1 MPKDL
6 KNSIHPQDVERDPR
20 LFMWFLSMVMVVMYA
35 IALVEKPELRQ
46 SWQMIVF
53 TILMV
58 AHVILHW
65 LIERIILIPRLTF
78 FYIIVQG
85 ALGFAISWMAGNEGI
100 IIAIF
105 MALLG
110 EAVGMLGLSR
120 ATLVTALYYL
130 TLAYLNLRQ
139 IMNLKSSS
147 WVLVGI
153 IPVIIFVVTYVVLYR
168 RQADAREQA
177 QALAKELEKV
187 NQQLSQYAAQVEDL
201 TIANERQRMA
211 RELHDTLSQGLTGI
225 ILQLEAVEAHLSND
239 RVEKARTIVSNAM
252 LQARSTLA
260 DARNAIDDLRSSQ
273 LDSLESALRL
283 EVSRFQNAT
292 DIACDLEIQDIP
304 VLRERIVESVVR
316 NVAEGLTNVG
326 RHAQAQK
333 VAIGVSMKQDI
344 LLVTV
349 QDNGQGFDPN
359 VIPSGHY
366 GLLGIQE
373 RMRLLGGSLEIQS
386 SMGNGT
392 RLEMSFPL

>member
-1 MPKDL
+1 MLKDL

-46 SWQMIVF
+46 FWQMIVF

-58 AHVILHW
+58 AHIILHW

-120 ATLVTALYYL
+120 ATLVSALYYL

-153 IPVIIFVVTYVVLYR
+153 IPVIIFVITYVVLYR
-168 RQADAREQA
+168 RQTDAREQA

-225 ILQLEAVEAHLSND
+225 ILQLEAVEANLSND
-239 RVEKARTIVSNAM
+239 RVEKARMIVSNAM
-252 LQARSTLA
+252 LQARTTLA
-260 DARNAIDDLRSSQ
+260 DARNAIDDLRGSQ

-292 DIACDLEIQDIP
+292 DISCDLEIQDIP

-333 VAIGVSMKQDI
+333 VAIEVSMKQDI
-344 LLVTV
+344 LLVIV

>member
-1 MPKDL
+1 MPENFRKIS
-6 KNSIHPQDVERDPR
+6 NPNNVERDPR
-20 LFMWFLSMVMVVMYA
+20 LFMWFLTLVMVGMYT
-35 IALVEKPELRQ
+35 IALIEKPELLQ
-46 SWQMIVF
+46 SWKLIVF

-58 AHVILHW
+58 AHIILHW
-65 LIERIILIPRLTF
+65 LIEKIIRIPRLTVV
-78 FYIIVQG
+78 YIIVQG
-85 ALGFAISWMAGNEGI
+85 VLGFVISWMAGNEGI

-120 ATLVTALYYL
+120 AMLGTSLYYL
-130 TLAYLNLRQ
+130 TLAYINLRQ

-153 IPVIIFVVTYVVLYR
+153 IPVIIFVVTYVTLYR
-168 RQADAREQA
+168 RQTDAREQA

-187 NQQLSQYAAQVEDL
+187 NQELSKYATQVEDL

-211 RELHDTLSQGLTGI
+211 RDLHDTLSQGLTGI

-239 RVEKARTIVSNAM
+239 RVEKARIIVSNAM

-260 DARNAIDDLRSSQ
+260 DARSAIDDLRGSQ
-273 LDSLESALRL
+273 PDSLESALRL
-283 EVSRFQNAT
+283 EVSHFQNAT
-292 DIACDLEIQDIP
+292 DITCELEIQDIP
-304 VLRERIVESVVR
+304 ELRERIVESVIR

-333 VAIGVSMKQDI
+333 VAIVVSMKQDV
-344 LLVTV
+344 LSVTV
-349 QDNGQGFDPN
+349 QDDGQGFDPN

-386 SMGNGT
+386 SIGYGT
-392 RLEMSFPL
+392 RLEMRFPL

>member
-1 MPKDL
+1 MPE
-6 KNSIHPQDVERDPR
+6 NSRKISNPNNVERDPR
-20 LFMWFLSMVMVVMYA
+20 LFMWFLTLVMVGMYT
-35 IALVEKPELRQ
+35 IALIEKPELLQ
-46 SWQMIVF
+46 SWQLIVF

-58 AHVILHW
+58 AHIILHW
-65 LIERIILIPRLTF
+65 LIEKIIRIPRLTVV
-78 FYIIVQG
+78 YIIVQG
-85 ALGFAISWMAGNEGI
+85 VLGFVISWMAGNEGI

-120 ATLVTALYYL
+120 AMLGTSLYYL
-130 TLAYLNLRQ
+130 TLAYINLRQ

-153 IPVIIFVVTYVVLYR
+153 IPVIIFVVTYVTLYR
-168 RQADAREQA
+168 RQTDAREQA

-187 NQQLSQYAAQVEDL
+187 NQELSQYAAQVEDL

-211 RELHDTLSQGLTGI
+211 RDLHDTLSQGLTGI
-225 ILQLEAVEAHLSND
+225 ILQLEAIEAHLSND
-239 RVEKARTIVSNAM
+239 RVEKARIIVSNAM

-260 DARNAIDDLRSSQ
+260 DARSAIDDLRGSQ
-273 LDSLESALRL
+273 PDSLESALRL

-292 DIACDLEIQDIP
+292 DITCELEIQDIP
-304 VLRERIVESVVR
+304 ELRERIVESVIR

-333 VAIGVSMKQDI
+333 VAIVVSMKQDV

-349 QDNGQGFDPN
+349 QDDGQGFDPN

-386 SMGNGT
+386 SIGYGT
-392 RLEMSFPL
+392 RLEMRFPL

>member
-1 MPKDL
+1 MPENFRKIS
-6 KNSIHPQDVERDPR
+6 NPNNVERDPR
-20 LFMWFLSMVMVVMYA
+20 LFMWFLTLVMVGMYT
-35 IALVEKPELRQ
+35 IALIEKPELLQ
-46 SWQMIVF
+46 SWKLIVF

-58 AHVILHW
+58 AHIILHW
-65 LIERIILIPRLTF
+65 LIEKIIRIPRLTVV
-78 FYIIVQG
+78 YIIVQG
-85 ALGFAISWMAGNEGI
+85 VLGFVISWMAGNEGI

-120 ATLVTALYYL
+120 AMLGTSLYYL
-130 TLAYLNLRQ
+130 TLAYINLRQ

-153 IPVIIFVVTYVVLYR
+153 IPVIIFVVTYVTLYR
-168 RQADAREQA
+168 RQTDAREQA

-187 NQQLSQYAAQVEDL
+187 NQELSKYATQVEDL

-211 RELHDTLSQGLTGI
+211 RDLHDTLSQGLTGI

-239 RVEKARTIVSNAM
+239 RVEKARIIVSNAM

-260 DARNAIDDLRSSQ
+260 DARSAIDDLRGSQ
-273 LDSLESALRL
+273 PDSLESALRL
-283 EVSRFQNAT
+283 EVSHFQNAT
-292 DIACDLEIQDIP
+292 DITCELEIQDIP
-304 VLRERIVESVVR
+304 ELRERIVESVIR

-333 VAIGVSMKQDI
+333 VAIVVSMKQDV

-349 QDNGQGFDPN
+349 QDDGQGFDPN

-386 SMGNGT
+386 SIGYGT
-392 RLEMSFPL
+392 RLEMRFPI

>member
-1 MPKDL
+1 MPE
-6 KNSIHPQDVERDPR
+6 NSRKISNPNNVERDPR
-20 LFMWFLSMVMVVMYA
+20 LFMWFLTLVMVGMYT
-35 IALVEKPELRQ
+35 IALIEKPELLQ
-46 SWQMIVF
+46 SWQLIVF

-58 AHVILHW
+58 AHIILHW
-65 LIERIILIPRLTF
+65 LIEKIIRIPRLTVV
-78 FYIIVQG
+78 YIIVQG
-85 ALGFAISWMAGNEGI
+85 VLGFVISWMAGNEGI

-120 ATLVTALYYL
+120 AMLGTSLYYL
-130 TLAYLNLRQ
+130 TLAYINLRQ
-139 IMNLKSSS
+139 IMNLKSSN

-153 IPVIIFVVTYVVLYR
+153 IPVIIFVVTYVTLYR
-168 RQADAREQA
+168 RQTDAREQA

-187 NQQLSQYAAQVEDL
+187 NQELSQYAAQVEDL

-211 RELHDTLSQGLTGI
+211 RDLHDTLSQGLTGI

-239 RVEKARTIVSNAM
+239 RVEKARIIVSNAM

-260 DARNAIDDLRSSQ
+260 DARSAIDDLRGSQ
-273 LDSLESALRL
+273 PDSLESALHL

-292 DIACDLEIQDIP
+292 DITCELEIQDIP
-304 VLRERIVESVVR
+304 ELRERIVESVIR

-333 VAIGVSMKQDI
+333 VAIVVSMKQDV
-344 LLVTV
+344 LSVTV
-349 QDNGQGFDPN
+349 QDDGQGFDPN

-392 RLEMSFPL
+392 RLEMRFPI

>member
-1 MPKDL
+1 MPENFRKIS
-6 KNSIHPQDVERDPR
+6 NPNNVERDPR
-20 LFMWFLSMVMVVMYA
+20 LFMWFLTLVMVGMYT
-35 IALVEKPELRQ
+35 IALIEKPELLQ
-46 SWQMIVF
+46 SWKLIVF

-58 AHVILHW
+58 AHIILHW
-65 LIERIILIPRLTF
+65 LIEKIIRIPRLTVV
-78 FYIIVQG
+78 YIIVQG
-85 ALGFAISWMAGNEGI
+85 VLGFVISWMAGNEGI

-120 ATLVTALYYL
+120 AMLGTSLYYL
-130 TLAYLNLRQ
+130 TLAYINLRQ

-153 IPVIIFVVTYVVLYR
+153 IPVIIFVVTYVTLYR
-168 RQADAREQA
+168 RQTDAREQA

-187 NQQLSQYAAQVEDL
+187 NQELSQYAAQVEDL

-211 RELHDTLSQGLTGI
+211 RDLHDTLSQGLTGI

-239 RVEKARTIVSNAM
+239 RVEKARIIVSNAM

-260 DARNAIDDLRSSQ
+260 DARSAIDDLRGSQ
-273 LDSLESALRL
+273 PDSLESALRL
-283 EVSRFQNAT
+283 EVSHFQNAT
-292 DIACDLEIQDIP
+292 DITCELEIQDIP
-304 VLRERIVESVVR
+304 ELRERIVESVIR

-333 VAIGVSMKQDI
+333 VAIVVSMKQDV
-344 LLVTV
+344 LSVTV
-349 QDNGQGFDPN
+349 QDDGQGFDPN

-386 SMGNGT
+386 SIGYGT
-392 RLEMSFPL
+392 RLEMRFPL